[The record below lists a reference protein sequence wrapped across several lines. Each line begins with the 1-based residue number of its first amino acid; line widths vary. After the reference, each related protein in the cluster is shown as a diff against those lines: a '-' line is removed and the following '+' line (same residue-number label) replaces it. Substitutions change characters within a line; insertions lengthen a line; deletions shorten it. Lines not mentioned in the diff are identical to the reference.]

1 MVYKMTKVIS
11 RGDATASTDAIVY
24 QLGVAVSK
32 CFELDEGQVLVIEE
46 LGDVTI
52 EDDVQIEVKCYADS
66 LTDGHKNF
74 WNTLT
79 NWMDAGFNHANYK
92 SLILYTTQGFGP
104 EGNISNWNQFGVDER
119 LKFLEKVNSEFED
132 GLKERLAKDSKAK
145 PSATLLQQRKL
156 LLPASRQ
163 KLKSVVSKIAIE
175 ASSPV
180 KSELYRHLEKV
191 KSKGILQKNKST
203 FVNALLGF
211 ISRMGRDKGTRWE
224 ISYDDFDKEL
234 QDLYSRL
241 SVESRAFPATYYDS
255 FDPENHNKKNDLF
268 IIKIRDIDHSKYLP
282 QAIKEFCSSLLTTGH
297 ILEKHVLFNS
307 SLHKYRDLITKNFEM
322 LYENACLKGD
332 HSIAAAKIFYNT
344 SCTNSPPAFSGFD
357 DSPHWFRNGI
367 LHMTMNDPVHDYEWK
382 LKP

>member
-1 MVYKMTKVIS
+1 MATT
-11 RGDATASTDAIVY
+11 RGDATASIDAIVY

-52 EDDVQIEVKCYADS
+52 EDVVQIEVKCYVDS

-79 NWMDAGFNHANYK
+79 NWMDAGFNHAKYQ
-92 SLILYTTQGFGP
+92 SLILYTTQEFGP
-104 EGNISNWNQFGVDER
+104 EGNISKWNQFNVE
-119 LKFLEKVNSEFED
+119 
-132 GLKERLAKDSKAK
+132 ERLAFLETVNVDFEKGLNDRLSKNPK
-145 PSATLLQQRKL
+145 SEPSATLLQQREL
-156 LLPASRQ
+156 LIAEKRQ
-163 KLKSVVSKIAIE
+163 KLESIVSKIAIE
-175 ASSPV
+175 ASSQS

-191 KSKGILQKNKST
+191 KSKGILPKNKSM
-203 FVNALLGF
+203 FVNALIGF
-211 ISRMGRDKGTRWE
+211 ISRMGRDKGVRWE

-241 SVESRAFPATYYDS
+241 SVESQAFPATYYDS
-255 FDPENHNKKNDLF
+255 FKPEDHTKKDDLF
-268 IIKIRDIDHSKYLP
+268 IKKIRDIDHSKHLP
-282 QAIKEFCSSLLTTGH
+282 QAIKEFYSSLLTTGYV
-297 ILEKHVLFNS
+297 LEKHVIFNS
-307 SLHKYRDLITKNFEM
+307 SLNKYRDLVTKNFEM

-332 HSIAAAKIFYNT
+332 HSPAATKIFYNT
-344 SCTNSPPAFSGFD
+344 TCTNSPPAFIGFD

-367 LHMTMNDPVHDYEWK
+367 LHISMNDPAGDYEWK